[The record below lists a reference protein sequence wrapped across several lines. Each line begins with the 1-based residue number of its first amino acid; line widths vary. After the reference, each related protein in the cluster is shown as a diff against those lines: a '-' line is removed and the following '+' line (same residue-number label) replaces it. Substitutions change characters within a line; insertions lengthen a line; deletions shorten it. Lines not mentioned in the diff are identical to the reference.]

1 MLPLAIYIHWPFC
14 KAKCPYCDF
23 NSHVTESV
31 DAARWQA
38 AYIKEIEYFSARI
51 GQREVSSIFF
61 GGGTPSLM
69 PVSLVKVMMDT
80 IAEHFILQ
88 PDIEVTLEM
97 NPTSV
102 EATKLEGFKA
112 AGVNRVSM
120 GIQSLRAKDLKFL
133 GRQHGAEEALTAL
146 KTARSLFD
154 NYSFDL
160 IYARPNQSLADW
172 KEELEEALEYVGSH
186 FSLYQLTIEKGTP
199 FYAAHQRGEFAL
211 PDEDVAAEMYEYTES
226 ALQKKELMAYEV
238 SNYAKR
244 GFECRHNLTYW
255 HYGEYIGIG
264 AGAHGRVLKTEDR
277 GKNRYATMML
287 HAPESWLNAVE
298 KNGHGLQSDIA
309 LTPQDIKDEAI
320 MMGLRLVE
328 GIDAKRFHQATGLDI
343 WQLLKTKKLGALTA
357 EGLLEYNA
365 NYIRATAK
373 GRMLLS
379 SLTGALL
386 A

>member
-1 MLPLAIYIHWPFC
+1 MIAIYIHWPFC

-23 NSHVTESV
+23 NSHVTESI
-31 DAARWQA
+31 DSARWQA
-38 AYIKEIEYFSARI
+38 AYIKEIKYFAKRV
-51 GQREVSSIFF
+51 GRREVSSIFF

-69 PVSLVKVMMDT
+69 PVSLVKAMMDT

-88 PDIEVTLEM
+88 PNIEVTLEM

-102 EATKLEGFKA
+102 EAEKLEGFKA

-120 GIQSLRAKDLKFL
+120 GIQSLQAKDLKFL
-133 GRQHGAEEALTAL
+133 GRQHSVEEALTAL

-199 FYAAHQRGEFAL
+199 FFAAHQRGEFAL
-211 PDEDVAAEMYEYTES
+211 PHEDVAAEMYEYTES
-226 ALQKKELMAYEV
+226 ALQKKGLMAYEV

-244 GFECRHNLTYW
+244 SFECRHNLTYW
-255 HYGEYIGIG
+255 RYGEYIGIG
-264 AGAHGRVLKTEDR
+264 AGAHGRIGSPR
-277 GKNRYATMML
+277 MATMMI
-287 HAPESWLNAVE
+287 HSPEGWLKSVE
-298 KNGHGLQSDIA
+298 EKGHGLQSDIA
-309 LTPQDIKDEAI
+309 LTPKDIKDEAI
-320 MMGLRLVE
+320 MMGLRLVG
-328 GIDAKRFHQATGLDI
+328 GIDAKRFRQATGLDI
-343 WQLLKTKKLGALTA
+343 WQLLNTKKLEALTA
-357 EGLLEYNA
+357 EGLIEYDA
-365 NYIRATAK
+365 NNIRATAK

>member
-1 MLPLAIYIHWPFC
+1 MIAIYIHWPFC

-31 DAARWQA
+31 DAVRWQA
-38 AYIKEIEYFSARI
+38 AYIKEIEHFAKRV
-51 GQREVSSIFF
+51 GRREVSSIFF

-69 PVSLVKVMMDT
+69 PVSLVKAMMDT
-80 IAEHFILQ
+80 IAKHFILQ

-133 GRQHGAEEALTAL
+133 GRQHSAEEAIAAL
-146 KTARSLFD
+146 QIARSLFD

-160 IYARPNQSLADW
+160 IYARPKQSLVDW
-172 KEELEEALEYVGSH
+172 QEELEEALEYVGSH

-199 FYAAHQRGEFAL
+199 FYAAHNKGEFTL
-211 PDEDVAAEMYEYTES
+211 PHEDVAAEMYEYTES
-226 ALQKKELMAYEV
+226 ALQKKGLLAYEV

-255 HYGEYIGIG
+255 NYGEYIGIG
-264 AGAHGRVLKTEDR
+264 AGAHGRIGSPR
-277 GKNRYATMML
+277 MATMMI
-287 HAPESWLNAVE
+287 HSPEGWLKSVE
-298 KNGHGLQSDIA
+298 EKGHGLQADIV

-320 MMGLRLVE
+320 MMGLRLVD
-328 GIDAKRFHQATGLDI
+328 GIDAKRFYQVTGLDI
-343 WQLLKTKKLGALTA
+343 WKLLNTKKLEAITA
-357 EGLLEYNA
+357 EGLLDYNA
-365 NYIRATAK
+365 DYIRPTAK

-386 A
+386 S